1 RSLPPA
7 QAHGI
12 ASAMSARG
20 YQWGPKAG
28 PLFHV
33 TTAPKIL
40 TARPTTPSVRACV
53 MGRSGASRAAVDSA
67 IGRRKQEECVDHR
80 LAERREDAGCLQQ
93 DVGAEGENDDGEEA
107 RKQSAHAF

>member
-1 RSLPPA
+1 
-7 QAHGI
+7 
-12 ASAMSARG
+12 
-20 YQWGPKAG
+20 
-28 PLFHV
+28 
-33 TTAPKIL
+33 
-40 TARPTTPSVRACV
+40 

-80 LAERREDAGCLQQ
+80 LAERREDAGCVQH